1 MIGRPKESLD
11 TRMARARYKCETNEQ
26 GCWLYP
32 ASPATRYPLLRG
44 LGAAHR
50 VSFEFHTGQSAAG
63 LYVCHRCDNTHCI
76 NPAHL
81 FLGTPADNM
90 ADRDAKGRNGTLGE
104 NANFAKLTAPKVIEI
119 HQRSASEPFR
129 ALASIYNVS
138 LATIKRIAAKTTWKH
153 VLTN

>member
-1 MIGRPKESLD
+1 MSRTKEPIPTRIQRMI
-11 TRMARARYKCETNEQ
+11 AKCKTNDE

-32 ASPATRYPLLRG
+32 ASTTTRYPLLRG
-44 LGAAHR
+44 LGSAHR
-50 VSFEFHTGQSAAG
+50 VSFEYHHGQSASG
-63 LYVCHRCDNTHCI
+63 FYVCHKCDRPNCV
-76 NPAHL
+76 NPTHL

-104 NANFAKLTAPKVIEI
+104 NAHFAKLTAPKVIEI